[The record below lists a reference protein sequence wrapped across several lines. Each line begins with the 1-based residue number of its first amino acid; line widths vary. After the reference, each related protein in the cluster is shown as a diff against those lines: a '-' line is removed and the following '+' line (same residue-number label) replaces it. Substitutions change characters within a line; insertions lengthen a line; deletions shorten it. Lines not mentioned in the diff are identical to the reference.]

1 MQLVYVIVFVDDMSA
16 GVSFYRETL
25 RLPLRFSSP
34 HWSEFDTGA
43 TTLALHPSSA
53 EYPAGTAQLGFRVPD
68 MATCRTQLERAGVK
82 FTREPAAEHG
92 VLLAEFMEPAGMRF
106 SLSAP
111 VAPEAAYRPD
121 TGDI

>member
-68 MATCRTQLERAGVK
+68 MAACRAQLERAGVK

-111 VAPEAAYRPD
+111 AAPEAAYRPD
-121 TGDI
+121 SGDI